1 LRLFSASAKVFTAR
15 RCRMQEKTINI
26 HIFLRSILKH

>member
-1 LRLFSASAKVFTAR
+1 
-15 RCRMQEKTINI
+15 MQEKTINI